1 MGKDFTMENVIDVET
16 QPDRSMSNRM
26 ESCMDCIYS
35 TDQKYDLWCPYLS
48 RNLKKDDLQVVDL
61 PKVCKHCDFG
71 PPTGQ
76 DSAFIAHARRNA
88 KWVSRVDFD
97 AGFESAMRLMG
108 KTNGEMPVQ
117 ETSREHRERL
127 DPVNGHHIEPIEYVR
142 GNMYGDLPF

>member
-71 PPTGQ
+71 PP
-76 DSAFIAHARRNA
+76 
-88 KWVSRVDFD
+88 
-97 AGFESAMRLMG
+97 
-108 KTNGEMPVQ
+108 
-117 ETSREHRERL
+117 
-127 DPVNGHHIEPIEYVR
+127 
-142 GNMYGDLPF
+142 